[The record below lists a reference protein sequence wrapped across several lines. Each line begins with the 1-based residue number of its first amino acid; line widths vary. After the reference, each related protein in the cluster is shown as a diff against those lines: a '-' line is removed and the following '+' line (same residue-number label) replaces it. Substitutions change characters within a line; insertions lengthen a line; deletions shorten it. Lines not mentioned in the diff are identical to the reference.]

1 MKTTKIFMMA
11 ALALTFAACSS
22 DDRSALPL
30 DPVKNDFQNSP
41 QPAKTEGIIITATL
55 APKTGGAD
63 TRALA
68 PGDNKIVA
76 SWAVGEKIAILYEK
90 GGTNYEADAEI
101 KSVDQ
106 SGAATIEF
114 SVESGTADGT
124 ACKLIYPST
133 AVNDAK
139 KAEKSYTSMLASQN
153 GGLNADFDVRVG
165 AGTIHTT
172 KPSLDVTT
180 QPAPQYSIFKFAVKD
195 LSGTNLSVSSFE
207 VSNSQASITTV
218 SLSEAKSEFYVA
230 LPTMT
235 PNTYYFNATAGDK
248 NYVAKAVVSKETEA
262 GIYYQSTVQMATV
275 GDVILS
281 DGKFAKA
288 SSKETKV
295 AMVAYVGSETGHGYF
310 HGLAIAMTDE
320 SDEMNKADLSAAKN
334 TCNNKNQSVPV
345 SHSEWVLPSV
355 VQWKT
360 MFKANGGNDSKYF
373 GLNTALETAGGDP
386 LNKEKIYYTFSK
398 LLDETES
405 IQMVLGDSFPINGVE
420 FGLPDKTGIYYVRA
434 CLAF

>member
-1 MKTTKIFMMA
+1 MKITKFFLMA
-11 ALALTFAACSS
+11 ALALTFAACSN
-22 DDRSALPL
+22 DD
-30 DPVKNDFQNSP
+30 NDFQNSP
-41 QPAKTEGIIITATL
+41 QPAKAEGITITATL

-63 TRALA
+63 TRALT
-68 PGDNKIVA
+68 PGDKKIVA

-114 SVESGTADGT
+114 SVESGTVDGT

-139 KAEKSYTSMLASQN
+139 TAEKSYTSMLASQN
-153 GGLNADFDVRVG
+153 GELNANFDVRVG

-195 LSGTNLSVSSFE
+195 LSDTNLSVSSFE
-207 VSNSQASITTV
+207 VSNSLASITTV
-218 SLSEAKSEFYVA
+218 SLASAKSEFYVA
-230 LPTMT
+230 LPTLT
-235 PNTYYFNATAGDK
+235 AYTYWFSATADGK
-248 NYVAKAVVSKETEA
+248 NYVAKAVVSKDTEA
-262 GIYYQSTVQMATV
+262 GKYYQSTVQMATV

-288 SSKETKV
+288 SSTGTKV
-295 AMVAYVGSETGHGYF
+295 AMVAYVGSDTDHGYK

-320 SDEMNKADLSAAKN
+320 SDDKMDWETAKTTCKNKN
-334 TCNNKNQSVPV
+334 TTVPV
-345 SHSEWVLPSV
+345 SSSEWVLPSKN
-355 VQWKT
+355 QWET
-360 MFKANGGNDSKYF
+360 MFQANGGDHHKYY
-373 GLNTALETAGGDP
+373 GLKAALETAGGDQ
-386 LNKEKIYYTFSK
+386 LTMYTLYWTSSKGVFHVLCLEVIYDTSTKEGISF
-398 LLDETES
+398 EES
-405 IQMVLGDSFPINGVE
+405 SYSDH
-420 FGLPDKTGIYYVRA
+420 YVRA

>member
-1 MKTTKIFMMA
+1 MKITKFFLMA
-11 ALALTFAACSS
+11 ALALTFAACSN
-22 DDRSALPL
+22 DD
-30 DPVKNDFQNSP
+30 NDFQNSP
-41 QPAKTEGIIITATL
+41 QPAKAEGITITATL

-63 TRALA
+63 TRALT

-90 GGTNYEADAEI
+90 GGTKYVADAEI

-124 ACKLIYPST
+124 ACKLVYPST

-139 KAEKSYTSMLASQN
+139 TAEKSYTSMLASQD
-153 GGLNADFDVRVG
+153 GGLNANFDVRVG
-165 AGTIHTT
+165 AGTIHTAT
-172 KPSLDVTT
+172 PSLDVTT

-195 LSGTNLSVSSFE
+195 LSDTNLSISSFE

-218 SLSEAKSEFYVA
+218 SLASAKSEFYVA
-230 LPTMT
+230 LPTLT
-235 PNTYYFNATAGDK
+235 ANTYWFSATADGK
-248 NYVAKAVVSKETEA
+248 NYVAKAVVSKATEA
-262 GIYYQSTVQMATV
+262 GKYYQSTVQMATV

-288 SSKETKV
+288 SSTGTKV
-295 AMVAYVGSETGHGYF
+295 AMVAYVGSETDHGYK

-320 SDEMNKADLSAAKN
+320 SGKMNRETAKN
-334 TCNNKNQSVPV
+334 TCKNKNTTVPV
-345 SHSEWVLPSV
+345 SSSEWVLPSKD
-355 VQWKT
+355 QWET
-360 MFKANGGNDSKYF
+360 MFKANGGNRHKYS
-373 GLNTALETAGGDP
+373 GLKTVLETAGGDQ
-386 LNKEKIYYTFSK
+386 LKMYTYYWTSSENLVQVLCMQVIYDTANKEGI
-398 LLDETES
+398 
-405 IQMVLGDSFPINGVE
+405 SFE
-420 FGLPDKTGIYYVRA
+420 ASSSSSDHYVRA

>member
-1 MKTTKIFMMA
+1 MKITKFFLMA
-11 ALALTFAACSS
+11 ALALTFAACSN
-22 DDRSALPL
+22 DD
-30 DPVKNDFQNSP
+30 NDFQNSP
-41 QPAKTEGIIITATL
+41 QPAKAEGITITATL

-90 GGTNYEADAEI
+90 GGTKYVADAEI

-139 KAEKSYTSMLASQN
+139 TAEKSYTSMLASQN
-153 GGLNADFDVRVG
+153 GELNADFDVRVG
-165 AGTIHTT
+165 AGTIHTVT
-172 KPSLDVTT
+172 PSLDVTT

-195 LSGTNLSVSSFE
+195 LSDTNLSVSSFE
-207 VSNSQASITTV
+207 VSNSLASITTV
-218 SLSEAKSEFYVA
+218 SLASAKSEFYVA

-235 PNTYYFNATAGDK
+235 AYTYWFSATANGK
-248 NYVAKAVVSKETEA
+248 NYVAKAVVSKDTEA
-262 GIYYQSTVQMATV
+262 GKYYQSTVQMATV

-288 SSKETKV
+288 SSTGTKV
-295 AMVAYVGSETGHGYF
+295 AMVAYVGSDTDHGYF
-310 HGLAIAMTDE
+310 HGLAIAMTD
-320 SDEMNKADLSAAKN
+320 DEINKADLSAAKN
-334 TCNNKNQSVPV
+334 TCKNKSVPF
-345 SHSEWVLPSV
+345 SPSEWVLPSTD
-355 VQWKT
+355 QWET
-360 MFKANGGNDSKYF
+360 MFEANGGYSSSYT
-373 GLNTALETAGGDP
+373 GLNTALQTAGGNP
-386 LNKEKIYYTFSK
+386 LKEEEIYYTFWEVLGETVSK
-398 LLDETES
+398 
-405 IQMVLGDSFPINGVE
+405 QMVLYDNFLINGVK
-420 FGLPDKTGIYYVRA
+420 FDFLRNANIYYLRA

>member
-1 MKTTKIFMMA
+1 MKITKFFLMA
-11 ALALTFAACSS
+11 ALALTFAACSN
-22 DDRSALPL
+22 DD
-30 DPVKNDFQNSP
+30 NDFQNSP
-41 QPAKTEGIIITATL
+41 QPAKAEGITITATL

-63 TRALA
+63 TRALT
-68 PGDNKIVA
+68 PGDNTIVA
-76 SWAVGEKIAILYEK
+76 SWAEGEKIAILYEK

-139 KAEKSYTSMLASQN
+139 TAEKSYNSMLASQN
-153 GGLNADFDVRVG
+153 GELNANFDVRVG

-172 KPSLDVTT
+172 NPSLDVTT

-195 LSGTNLSVSSFE
+195 LSDTNLSVSSFE

-218 SLSEAKSEFYVA
+218 SLASAKSEFYVA
-230 LPTMT
+230 LPTLT
-235 PNTYYFNATAGDK
+235 ENTYWFSATADGK
-248 NYVAKAVVSKETEA
+248 NYVAKAVVSKATEA
-262 GIYYQSTVQMATV
+262 GKYYQSTVQMATV

-288 SSKETKV
+288 SSTGTKV
-295 AMVAYVGSETGHGYF
+295 AMVAYVGSDTDHGYR
-310 HGLAIAMTDE
+310 HGLAIAMTD
-320 SDEMNKADLSAAKN
+320 DEINNADLSAAEN
-334 TCNNKNQSVPV
+334 TCKSKSVPF
-345 SHSEWVLPSV
+345 SPSEWVLPSKD
-355 VQWKT
+355 QWET
-360 MFKANGGNDSKYF
+360 MFKANGGNSSKYS
-373 GLNTALETAGGDP
+373 GLNTALETAGGNP
-386 LNKEKIYYTFSK
+386 LKEEKIYYTFME
-398 LLDETES
+398 LLDETVS
-405 IQMVLGDSFPINGVE
+405 MQMVLDDSILINGVA
-420 FGLPDKTGIYYVRA
+420 FAILHNANIYYLRA

>member
-1 MKTTKIFMMA
+1 MKITKFFMMA
-11 ALALTFAACSS
+11 ALALTFAACSN
-22 DDRSALPL
+22 DD
-30 DPVKNDFQNSP
+30 NDFQNSP
-41 QPAKTEGIIITATL
+41 QPAKAEGITIIATL
-55 APKTGGAD
+55 APMTGGAD
-63 TRALA
+63 TRALT

-101 KSVDQ
+101 KSVDD

-114 SVESGTADGT
+114 SVESGTVDGT

-139 KAEKSYTSMLASQN
+139 TAEKSYTSMLASQD
-153 GGLNADFDVRVG
+153 GGLNANFDVRVG

-172 KPSLDVTT
+172 KLSLDVTT

-195 LSGTNLSVSSFE
+195 LSDTNLSVSSFE
-207 VSNSQASITTV
+207 VSNSLASITTV
-218 SLSEAKSEFYVA
+218 RLASAKSEFYVA

-235 PNTYYFNATAGDK
+235 PNTYWFSATADGK

-262 GIYYQSTVQMATV
+262 GKYYQSTVQMATV

-288 SSKETKV
+288 SSTGTKV
-295 AMVAYVGSETGHGYF
+295 AMVAYVGSDTDHGYF

-320 SDEMNKADLSAAKN
+320 SGKMSWETAKN
-334 TCNNKNQSVPV
+334 TCKSKNTTVPV
-345 SHSEWVLPSV
+345 SSSEWVLPSQN
-355 VQWKT
+355 QWET
-360 MFKANGGNDSKYF
+360 MFQANGGDRHKYY
-373 GLNTALETAGGDP
+373 GLKTALETAGGKQLTMDTYYWTSSKGVFHV
-386 LNKEKIYYTFSK
+386 LCLEVIYDTATKEGI
-398 LLDETES
+398 
-405 IQMVLGDSFPINGVE
+405 SFKEISYN
-420 FGLPDKTGIYYVRA
+420 DHYVRA

>member
-1 MKTTKIFMMA
+1 MKITKFFLMA
-11 ALALTFAACSS
+11 ALALTFAACSN
-22 DDRSALPL
+22 DD
-30 DPVKNDFQNSP
+30 NDIQNSP
-41 QPAKTEGIIITATL
+41 QPAKAEGITITATL
-55 APKTGGAD
+55 APKTGGAA

-76 SWAVGEKIAILYEK
+76 SWDVGEKIAILYEK

-114 SVESGTADGT
+114 SVESGTVDGT

-139 KAEKSYTSMLASQN
+139 TAEKSYTSMLASQN
-153 GGLNADFDVRVG
+153 GELNADFDVRVG

-172 KPSLDVTT
+172 NPSLDVTT

-207 VSNSQASITTV
+207 VSNSLASITTV
-218 SLSEAKSEFYVA
+218 SLASAKSEFYVA
-230 LPTMT
+230 LPTLT
-235 PNTYYFNATAGDK
+235 AYTYWFSATADGK
-248 NYVAKAVVSKETEA
+248 NYVAKAVVSKDTEA
-262 GIYYQSTVQMATV
+262 GKYYQSTVQMATV

-288 SSKETKV
+288 SSTGTKV
-295 AMVAYVGSETGHGYF
+295 AMVAYVGSETDHGYF

-320 SDEMNKADLSAAKN
+320 SDKMNWETAKN
-334 TCNNKNQSVPV
+334 TCKNKPVPF
-345 SHSEWVLPSV
+345 SSSEWVLPSKN
-355 VQWKT
+355 QWET
-360 MFKANGGNDSKYF
+360 MFQANGGDHHKYS
-373 GLNTALETAGGDP
+373 GLKTALETAGGDQ
-386 LNKEKIYYTFSK
+386 LTMYTYYWTSSKGVFHVLCLEVIYDTSTKEGI
-398 LLDETES
+398 
-405 IQMVLGDSFPINGVE
+405 SFEEISYN
-420 FGLPDKTGIYYVRA
+420 DHYVRA

>member
-1 MKTTKIFMMA
+1 MKITKFFLMA
-11 ALALTFAACSS
+11 ALALTFAACSN
-22 DDRSALPL
+22 DD
-30 DPVKNDFQNSP
+30 NDFQNSP
-41 QPAKTEGIIITATL
+41 QPAKAEGITITATL

-63 TRALA
+63 TRALT
-68 PGDNKIVA
+68 PGDNTIVA
-76 SWAVGEKIAILYEK
+76 SWAEGEKIAILYEK

-139 KAEKSYTSMLASQN
+139 TAEKSYTSMLASQN
-153 GGLNADFDVRVG
+153 GELNANFDVRVG

-172 KPSLDVTT
+172 NPSLDVTT

-195 LSGTNLSVSSFE
+195 LSDTNLSVSSFE
-207 VSNSQASITTV
+207 VSNSLASITTV
-218 SLSEAKSEFYVA
+218 SLASAKSEFYVA
-230 LPTMT
+230 LPTLT
-235 PNTYYFNATAGDK
+235 AYTYWFSATADGK

-262 GIYYQSTVQMATV
+262 GKYYQSTVQMATV

-288 SSKETKV
+288 SSTGTKV
-295 AMVAYVGSETGHGYF
+295 AMVAYVGSDTDHGYR
-310 HGLAIAMTDE
+310 HGLAIAMTD
-320 SDEMNKADLSAAKN
+320 DEINNADLSAAEN
-334 TCNNKNQSVPV
+334 TCKSKSVPF
-345 SHSEWVLPSV
+345 SPSEWVLPSKD
-355 VQWKT
+355 QWET
-360 MFKANGGNDSKYF
+360 MFKANGGNSSKYS
-373 GLNTALETAGGDP
+373 GLNTALETAGGNP
-386 LNKEKIYYTFSK
+386 LKEEKIYYTFME
-398 LLDETES
+398 LLDETVS
-405 IQMVLGDSFPINGVE
+405 MQMVLDDSILINGVA
-420 FGLPDKTGIYYVRA
+420 FAILHNANIYYLRA

>member
-1 MKTTKIFMMA
+1 MKITKFFLMA
-11 ALALTFAACSS
+11 ALALTFAACSN
-22 DDRSALPL
+22 DD
-30 DPVKNDFQNSP
+30 NDFQNSP
-41 QPAKTEGIIITATL
+41 QPAKTEGITITATL
-55 APKTGGAD
+55 APKSGGAD

-114 SVESGTADGT
+114 SVESGTVDGT

-139 KAEKSYTSMLASQN
+139 TAEKSYTSMLASQN
-153 GGLNADFDVRVG
+153 GELNADFDVRVG
-165 AGTIHTT
+165 AGTIHTVT
-172 KPSLDVTT
+172 PSLDVTT

-195 LSGTNLSVSSFE
+195 LSDTNLSVSSFE
-207 VSNSQASITTV
+207 VSNSLASITTV
-218 SLSEAKSEFYVA
+218 SLASAKSEFYVA

-235 PNTYYFNATAGDK
+235 AYTYWFSATANGK
-248 NYVAKAVVSKETEA
+248 NYVAKAVVSKDTEA
-262 GIYYQSTVQMATV
+262 GKYYQSTVQMATV

-288 SSKETKV
+288 SSTGTKV
-295 AMVAYVGSETGHGYF
+295 AMVAYVGSDTDHGYF
-310 HGLAIAMTDE
+310 HGLAIAMTD
-320 SDEMNKADLSAAKN
+320 DEINKADLSAAKN
-334 TCNNKNQSVPV
+334 TCKNKSVPF
-345 SHSEWVLPSV
+345 SPSEWVLPSTD
-355 VQWKT
+355 QWET
-360 MFKANGGNDSKYF
+360 MSEANGGYSSSYT
-373 GLNTALETAGGDP
+373 GLNTALQTAGGNP
-386 LNKEKIYYTFSK
+386 LKEEEIYYTFWEVLGETVSK
-398 LLDETES
+398 
-405 IQMVLGDSFPINGVE
+405 QMVLYDNFLINGVK
-420 FGLPDKTGIYYVRA
+420 FDFLRNANIYYLRA

>member
-1 MKTTKIFMMA
+1 MKITKFFLMA
-11 ALALTFAACSS
+11 ALALTFAACSN
-22 DDRSALPL
+22 DD
-30 DPVKNDFQNSP
+30 NDFQNSP
-41 QPAKTEGIIITATL
+41 QPAKAEGITITATL
-55 APKTGGAD
+55 APKTGEAD
-63 TRALA
+63 TRALT

-139 KAEKSYTSMLASQN
+139 TAVKSYTSMLASQD

-172 KPSLDVTT
+172 KLSLDVTT

-207 VSNSQASITTV
+207 VSNSLASITTV
-218 SLSEAKSEFYVA
+218 SLASAKSEFYVA

-235 PNTYYFNATAGDK
+235 AYTYWFSATADGK
-248 NYVAKAVVSKETEA
+248 NYVAKAVVSKDTEA
-262 GIYYQSTVQMATV
+262 GKYYQSTVQMATV

-288 SSKETKV
+288 SSTGTKV
-295 AMVAYVGSETGHGYF
+295 AMVAYVGSDTDHGYF
-310 HGLAIAMTDE
+310 HGLAIAMTD
-320 SDEMNKADLSAAKN
+320 DEINKADLSAAKN

-345 SHSEWVLPSV
+345 SSSEWVLPSV
-355 VQWKT
+355 DQWKT
-360 MFKANGGNDSKYF
+360 MFQANGGNPYSYT

-386 LNKEKIYYTFSK
+386 LKKEKIYYTFTK
-398 LLDETES
+398 LLGETVS
-405 IQMVLGDSFPINGVE
+405 SQMVLYDSIFKNGVE
-420 FGLPDKTGIYYVRA
+420 FDSPDHANIYYLRA

>member
-1 MKTTKIFMMA
+1 MKITKFFLMA
-11 ALALTFAACSS
+11 ALALTFAACSN
-22 DDRSALPL
+22 DD
-30 DPVKNDFQNSP
+30 NDFQNSP
-41 QPAKTEGIIITATL
+41 QPAKAEGITITATL

-63 TRALA
+63 TRALT

-114 SVESGTADGT
+114 SVESGTVDGT

-139 KAEKSYTSMLASQN
+139 TAEKSYTSMLASQN
-153 GGLNADFDVRVG
+153 GELNADFDVRVG

-172 KPSLDVTT
+172 NPSLDVTT

-195 LSGTNLSVSSFE
+195 LSDTNLSVSSFE
-207 VSNSQASITTV
+207 VSNSLASITTV
-218 SLSEAKSEFYVA
+218 SLASAKSEFYVA
-230 LPTMT
+230 LPTLT
-235 PNTYYFNATAGDK
+235 ANTYWFSATADGK
-248 NYVAKAVVSKETEA
+248 NYVAKAVVSKATEA
-262 GIYYQSTVQMATV
+262 GKYYQSTVQMATV

-281 DGKFAKA
+281 DGKFALA
-288 SSKETKV
+288 SSTGTKV
-295 AMVAYVGSETGHGYF
+295 AMVAYVGSDTDHGYK

-320 SDEMNKADLSAAKN
+320 SGKMDWETAKN
-334 TCNNKNQSVPV
+334 TCKSKSVPF
-345 SHSEWVLPSV
+345 SPSEWVLPSKN
-355 VQWKT
+355 QWET
-360 MFKANGGNDSKYF
+360 MFQANGGDHHKYS
-373 GLNTALETAGGDP
+373 GLKTALETAGGDQ
-386 LNKEKIYYTFSK
+386 LTMYTYYWTSSEGVFHVLCLEVIYDTATKEGI
-398 LLDETES
+398 
-405 IQMVLGDSFPINGVE
+405 SFKEISYN
-420 FGLPDKTGIYYVRA
+420 DHYVRA

>member
-1 MKTTKIFMMA
+1 MKITKFFLMA
-11 ALALTFAACSS
+11 ALALTFAACSN
-22 DDRSALPL
+22 DD
-30 DPVKNDFQNSP
+30 NDFQNSP
-41 QPAKTEGIIITATL
+41 QPAKAEGITITATL
-55 APKTGGAD
+55 APKSGGAA
-63 TRALA
+63 TRALT

-139 KAEKSYTSMLASQN
+139 TAEKSYTSMLASQD
-153 GGLNADFDVRVG
+153 GELNADFDVRVG
-165 AGTIHTT
+165 AGTIHTVT
-172 KPSLDVTT
+172 PSLDVTT

-195 LSGTNLSVSSFE
+195 LSDTNLSVSSFE
-207 VSNSQASITTV
+207 VSNSLASITTV
-218 SLSEAKSEFYVA
+218 SLASAKSEFYVA

-235 PNTYYFNATAGDK
+235 AYTYWFSATANGK
-248 NYVAKAVVSKETEA
+248 NYVAKAVVSKDTEA
-262 GIYYQSTVQMATV
+262 GKYYQSTVQMATV

-288 SSKETKV
+288 SSTGTKV
-295 AMVAYVGSETGHGYF
+295 AMVAYVGSDTDHGYF
-310 HGLAIAMTDE
+310 HGLAIAMTD
-320 SDEMNKADLSAAKN
+320 DEINKADLSAAKN
-334 TCNNKNQSVPV
+334 TCKNKSVPF
-345 SHSEWVLPSV
+345 SPSEWVLPSTD
-355 VQWKT
+355 QWET
-360 MFKANGGNDSKYF
+360 MFKANGGNSSSYT
-373 GLNTALETAGGDP
+373 GLNTALQTAGGNP
-386 LNKEKIYYTFSK
+386 LKEEEIYYTFWEVLGETVSK
-398 LLDETES
+398 
-405 IQMVLGDSFPINGVE
+405 QMVLYDRILINGVK
-420 FGLPDKTGIYYVRA
+420 FDFLSNANIYYLRA

>member
-1 MKTTKIFMMA
+1 MKITKFFLMA
-11 ALALTFAACSS
+11 ALALTFAACSN
-22 DDRSALPL
+22 DD
-30 DPVKNDFQNSP
+30 NDFQNSP
-41 QPAKTEGIIITATL
+41 QPAKAEGITITATL
-55 APKTGGAD
+55 APKTGGAG
-63 TRALA
+63 TRALT

-114 SVESGTADGT
+114 SVESGTVDGT

-139 KAEKSYTSMLASQN
+139 TAEKSYTSMLASQN
-153 GGLNADFDVRVG
+153 GELNADFDVRVG

-195 LSGTNLSVSSFE
+195 LSDTNLSVSSFE
-207 VSNSQASITTV
+207 VSNSLASITTV
-218 SLSEAKSEFYVA
+218 SLASAKSEFYVA
-230 LPTMT
+230 LPTLT
-235 PNTYYFNATAGDK
+235 AYTYWFSATADGK
-248 NYVAKAVVSKETEA
+248 NYVAKAVVSKDTEA
-262 GIYYQSTVQMATV
+262 GKYYQSTVQMATV

-288 SSKETKV
+288 SSTETKV
-295 AMVAYVGSETGHGYF
+295 AMVAYVGKDTDHGYF
-310 HGLAIAMTDE
+310 HGLAIAMTD
-320 SDEMNKADLSAAKN
+320 DEINEADLSAAKN
-334 TCNNKNQSVPV
+334 TCKSKNQSVPV
-345 SHSEWVLPSV
+345 SSSEWVLPSV
-355 VQWKT
+355 DQWKT
-360 MFKANGGNDSKYF
+360 MFQANGGNPYSYT

-386 LNKEKIYYTFSK
+386 LKKEKIYYTFTK
-398 LLDETES
+398 LLGETVS
-405 IQMVLGDSFPINGVE
+405 SQMVLYDSIFKNGVE
-420 FGLPDKTGIYYVRA
+420 FDSPDHANIYYVRA

>member
-1 MKTTKIFMMA
+1 MKITKFFLMA
-11 ALALTFAACSS
+11 ALALTFAACSN
-22 DDRSALPL
+22 DD
-30 DPVKNDFQNSP
+30 NDFQNSP
-41 QPAKTEGIIITATL
+41 QPAKAEGITITATL

-101 KSVDQ
+101 KSVDD

-114 SVESGTADGT
+114 SVESGTVDGT

-139 KAEKSYTSMLASQN
+139 KAEKSYTSMLASQD
-153 GGLNADFDVRVG
+153 GELNADFDVRVG

-218 SLSEAKSEFYVA
+218 SLASAKSEFYVA
-230 LPTMT
+230 LPTLT
-235 PNTYYFNATAGDK
+235 PNTYWFSATADGK
-248 NYVAKAVVSKETEA
+248 NYVAKAVVSKATEA
-262 GIYYQSTVQMATV
+262 GKYYQSTVQMATV

-281 DGKFAKA
+281 DGKFALA
-288 SSKETKV
+288 SSTGTKV
-295 AMVAYVGSETGHGYF
+295 AMVAYVGSDTDHGYK

-320 SDEMNKADLSAAKN
+320 SGKMDWETAKN
-334 TCNNKNQSVPV
+334 TCKSKSVPF
-345 SHSEWVLPSV
+345 SPSEWVLPSKN
-355 VQWKT
+355 QWET
-360 MFKANGGNDSKYF
+360 MFQANGGDHHKYS
-373 GLNTALETAGGDP
+373 GLKTALETAGGDQ
-386 LNKEKIYYTFSK
+386 LTMYTYYWTSSEGVFHVLCLEVIYDTATKEGI
-398 LLDETES
+398 
-405 IQMVLGDSFPINGVE
+405 SFKEISNN
-420 FGLPDKTGIYYVRA
+420 DHYVRA

>member
-1 MKTTKIFMMA
+1 MKTTKIFLMA
-11 ALALTFAACSS
+11 ALALTFAACSN
-22 DDRSALPL
+22 DD
-30 DPVKNDFQNSP
+30 NDFQNSP
-41 QPAKTEGIIITATL
+41 QPAKAEGITITATL

-63 TRALA
+63 TRALT

-90 GGTNYEADAEI
+90 DGTKYVADAEI
-101 KSVDQ
+101 KSVDD

-139 KAEKSYTSMLASQN
+139 TAEKSYNSMLASQN
-153 GGLNADFDVRVG
+153 GELNANFDVRVG

-195 LSGTNLSVSSFE
+195 LSDTNLSVSSFE

-218 SLSEAKSEFYVA
+218 SLASAKSEFYVA
-230 LPTMT
+230 LPPMT
-235 PNTYYFNATAGDK
+235 TNTYWFSVTADGK
-248 NYVAKAVVSKETEA
+248 NYVAKAVVSKATEA
-262 GIYYQSTVQMATV
+262 GKYYQSTVQMATV

-288 SSKETKV
+288 SSTETKV
-295 AMVAYVGSETGHGYF
+295 AMVAYVGKDTDHGYF

-320 SDEMNKADLSAAKN
+320 SGKMSWETAKN
-334 TCNNKNQSVPV
+334 TCKSKNTTVPV
-345 SHSEWVLPSV
+345 SSSEWVLPSQN
-355 VQWKT
+355 QWET
-360 MFKANGGNDSKYF
+360 MFQANGGDRHKYY
-373 GLNTALETAGGDP
+373 GLKTALETAGGKQLTMDTYYWTSSKGVFDV
-386 LNKEKIYYTFSK
+386 LCLEVIYDTATKEGI
-398 LLDETES
+398 
-405 IQMVLGDSFPINGVE
+405 SFKEISYN
-420 FGLPDKTGIYYVRA
+420 DHYVRA

>member
-1 MKTTKIFMMA
+1 MKITKFFLMA
-11 ALALTFAACSS
+11 ALALTFAACSN
-22 DDRSALPL
+22 DD
-30 DPVKNDFQNSP
+30 NDFQNSP
-41 QPAKTEGIIITATL
+41 QPAKAEGITITATL

-63 TRALA
+63 TRALT
-68 PGDNKIVA
+68 PGDNTIVA
-76 SWAVGEKIAILYEK
+76 SWAEGEKIAILYEK

-139 KAEKSYTSMLASQN
+139 TAEKSYTSMLASQN
-153 GGLNADFDVRVG
+153 GELNANFDVRVG

-172 KPSLDVTT
+172 NPSLDVTT

-218 SLSEAKSEFYVA
+218 SLASAKSEFYVA
-230 LPTMT
+230 LPTLT
-235 PNTYYFNATAGDK
+235 AYTYWFSATADGK
-248 NYVAKAVVSKETEA
+248 NYVAKAVVSKATEA
-262 GIYYQSTVQMATV
+262 GKYYQSTVQMATV

-288 SSKETKV
+288 SSTGTKV
-295 AMVAYVGSETGHGYF
+295 AMVAYVGSDTDHGYR
-310 HGLAIAMTDE
+310 HGLAIAMTD
-320 SDEMNKADLSAAKN
+320 DEINNADLSAAEN
-334 TCNNKNQSVPV
+334 TCKSKSVPF
-345 SHSEWVLPSV
+345 SPSEWVLPSKD
-355 VQWKT
+355 QWET
-360 MFKANGGNDSKYF
+360 MFKANGGNSSKYS
-373 GLNTALETAGGDP
+373 GLNTALETAGGNP
-386 LNKEKIYYTFSK
+386 LKEEKIYYTFME
-398 LLDETES
+398 LLDETVS
-405 IQMVLGDSFPINGVE
+405 MQMVLDDSILINGVA
-420 FGLPDKTGIYYVRA
+420 FAILHNANIYYLRA

>member
-1 MKTTKIFMMA
+1 MKITKFFLMA
-11 ALALTFAACSS
+11 ALALTFAACSN
-22 DDRSALPL
+22 DD
-30 DPVKNDFQNSP
+30 NDFQNSP
-41 QPAKTEGIIITATL
+41 QPAKTEGITITATL
-55 APKTGGAD
+55 APKSGGAD

-153 GGLNADFDVRVG
+153 GELNADFDVRVG

-172 KPSLDVTT
+172 NPSLDVTT

-195 LSGTNLSVSSFE
+195 LSDTNLSVSSFE
-207 VSNSQASITTV
+207 VSNSLASITTV
-218 SLSEAKSEFYVA
+218 SLASAKSEFYVA

-235 PNTYYFNATAGDK
+235 AYTYWFSATANGK
-248 NYVAKAVVSKETEA
+248 NYVAKAVVSKDTEA
-262 GIYYQSTVQMATV
+262 GKYYQSTVQMATV

-288 SSKETKV
+288 SSTGTKV
-295 AMVAYVGSETGHGYF
+295 AMVAYVGSDTDHGYF
-310 HGLAIAMTDE
+310 HGLAIAMTD
-320 SDEMNKADLSAAKN
+320 DEINKADLSAAKN
-334 TCNNKNQSVPV
+334 TCKNKSVPF
-345 SHSEWVLPSV
+345 SPSEWVLPSTD
-355 VQWKT
+355 QWET
-360 MFKANGGNDSKYF
+360 MFKANGGNSSSYT
-373 GLNTALETAGGDP
+373 GLNTALQTAGGNP
-386 LNKEKIYYTFSK
+386 LKEEEIYYTFWEVLGETVSK
-398 LLDETES
+398 
-405 IQMVLGDSFPINGVE
+405 QMVLYDNFLINGVK
-420 FGLPDKTGIYYVRA
+420 FDFLRNANIYYLRA

>member
-1 MKTTKIFMMA
+1 MKITKFFLMA
-11 ALALTFAACSS
+11 ALALTFAACSN
-22 DDRSALPL
+22 DD
-30 DPVKNDFQNSP
+30 NDIQNSP
-41 QPAKTEGIIITATL
+41 QPAKAEGITITATL
-55 APKTGGAD
+55 APKSGGAD

-153 GGLNADFDVRVG
+153 GELNADFDVRVG

-172 KPSLDVTT
+172 NPSLDVTT

-195 LSGTNLSVSSFE
+195 LSDTNLSVSSFE
-207 VSNSQASITTV
+207 VSNSLASITTV
-218 SLSEAKSEFYVA
+218 SLASAKSEFYVA

-235 PNTYYFNATAGDK
+235 AYTYWFSATANGK
-248 NYVAKAVVSKETEA
+248 NYVAKAVVSKDTEA
-262 GIYYQSTVQMATV
+262 GKYYQSTVQMATV

-288 SSKETKV
+288 SSTGTKV
-295 AMVAYVGSETGHGYF
+295 AMVAYVGSDTDHGYF
-310 HGLAIAMTDE
+310 HGLAIAMTD
-320 SDEMNKADLSAAKN
+320 DEINKADLSAAKN
-334 TCNNKNQSVPV
+334 TCKNKSVPF
-345 SHSEWVLPSV
+345 SPSEWVLPSTD
-355 VQWKT
+355 QWET
-360 MFKANGGNDSKYF
+360 MFKANGGNSSSYT
-373 GLNTALETAGGDP
+373 GLNTALQTAGGNP
-386 LNKEKIYYTFSK
+386 LKEEEIYYTFWEVLGETVSK
-398 LLDETES
+398 
-405 IQMVLGDSFPINGVE
+405 QMVLYDNFLINGVK
-420 FGLPDKTGIYYVRA
+420 FDFLRNANIYYLRA

>member
-1 MKTTKIFMMA
+1 MKITKFFLMA
-11 ALALTFAACSS
+11 ALALTFAACSN
-22 DDRSALPL
+22 DD
-30 DPVKNDFQNSP
+30 NDFQNSP
-41 QPAKTEGIIITATL
+41 QPAKTEGITITATL
-55 APKTGGAD
+55 APKSGGAD

-153 GGLNADFDVRVG
+153 GELNADFDVRVG

-172 KPSLDVTT
+172 NPSLDVTT

-195 LSGTNLSVSSFE
+195 LSDTNLSVSSFE
-207 VSNSQASITTV
+207 VSNSLASITTV
-218 SLSEAKSEFYVA
+218 SLASAKSEFYVA

-235 PNTYYFNATAGDK
+235 AYTYWFSATANGK
-248 NYVAKAVVSKETEA
+248 NYVAKAVVSKDTEA
-262 GIYYQSTVQMATV
+262 GKYYQSTVQMATV

-288 SSKETKV
+288 SSTGTKV
-295 AMVAYVGSETGHGYF
+295 AMVAYVGSDTDHGYF
-310 HGLAIAMTDE
+310 HGLAIAMTD
-320 SDEMNKADLSAAKN
+320 DEINKADLSAAKN
-334 TCNNKNQSVPV
+334 TCKNKSVPF
-345 SHSEWVLPSV
+345 SPSEWVLPSTD
-355 VQWKT
+355 QWET
-360 MFKANGGNDSKYF
+360 MFEANGGNSSSYT
-373 GLNTALETAGGDP
+373 GLNTALQTAGGNP
-386 LNKEKIYYTFSK
+386 LKEEEIYYTFWEVLGETVSK
-398 LLDETES
+398 
-405 IQMVLGDSFPINGVE
+405 QMVLYDNFLINGVK
-420 FGLPDKTGIYYVRA
+420 FDFLRNANIYYLRA

>member
-1 MKTTKIFMMA
+1 MKITKFFLMA
-11 ALALTFAACSS
+11 ALALTFAACSN
-22 DDRSALPL
+22 DD
-30 DPVKNDFQNSP
+30 NDFQNSP
-41 QPAKTEGIIITATL
+41 QPAKAEGITITATL
-55 APKTGGAD
+55 APKSGGAD

-114 SVESGTADGT
+114 SVESGTVDGT

-139 KAEKSYTSMLASQN
+139 TAEKSYNSMLASQN
-153 GGLNADFDVRVG
+153 GELNADFDVRVG

-172 KPSLDVTT
+172 NPSLDVTT

-195 LSGTNLSVSSFE
+195 LSDTNLSVSSFK
-207 VSNSQASITTV
+207 VSNSLASITTV
-218 SLSEAKSEFYVA
+218 SLASAKSEFYVA

-235 PNTYYFNATAGDK
+235 AYTYWFSATADGK
-248 NYVAKAVVSKETEA
+248 NCVAKAVVSTDTEA
-262 GIYYQSTVQMATV
+262 GKYYPSTVQMATV

-281 DGKFAKA
+281 DGKFAQA
-288 SSKETKV
+288 SSTETKV
-295 AMVAYVGSETGHGYF
+295 AMVAYVGSDTGHGYF
-310 HGLAIAMTDE
+310 HGLAIAMTD
-320 SDEMNKADLSAAKN
+320 DEINKADLSAAKN
-334 TCNNKNQSVPV
+334 TCKNKSVPF
-345 SHSEWVLPSV
+345 SPSEWVLPSTD
-355 VQWKT
+355 QWET
-360 MFKANGGNDSKYF
+360 MFTANGGNSSSYT
-373 GLNTALETAGGDP
+373 GLNTALQTAGGNP
-386 LNKEKIYYTFSK
+386 LKEEEIYYTFWEV
-398 LLDETES
+398 LDEISE
-405 IQMVLGDSFPINGVE
+405 QMVLYDRFLINGVK
-420 FGLPDKTGIYYVRA
+420 FDILSNNANIYYLRA

>member
-1 MKTTKIFMMA
+1 MKITKFFLMA

-22 DDRSALPL
+22 DD
-30 DPVKNDFQNSP
+30 NDIQNPAP
-41 QPAKTEGIIITATL
+41 QPAKTEGITITATL
-55 APKTGGAD
+55 APKSGGAD
-63 TRALA
+63 TRALT

-139 KAEKSYTSMLASQN
+139 TAEKTYNSMLASQN
-153 GGLNADFDVRVG
+153 GELNANFDVRVG

-207 VSNSQASITTV
+207 VSNSLASITTV
-218 SLSEAKSEFYVA
+218 SLASAKSEFYVA

-235 PNTYYFNATAGDK
+235 AYTYWFSATADGK
-248 NYVAKAVVSKETEA
+248 NYVAKAVVSKATEA
-262 GIYYQSTVQMATV
+262 GKYYQSTVQMATV

-288 SSKETKV
+288 SSTGTKV
-295 AMVAYVGSETGHGYF
+295 AMVAYVGSDTDHGYF
-310 HGLAIAMTDE
+310 HGLAIAMTD
-320 SDEMNKADLSAAKN
+320 DEINKADLSAAKN

-345 SHSEWVLPSV
+345 SSSEWVLPSV
-355 VQWKT
+355 GQWKT
-360 MFKANGGNDSKYF
+360 MFKANGGNPDSYT
-373 GLNTALETAGGDP
+373 GLNTALETAVGDP
-386 LNKEKIYYTFSK
+386 LKKEKIYYTFTPDV
-398 LLDETES
+398 LGET
-405 IQMVLGDSFPINGVE
+405 IINQMVLNDGILNNGVT
-420 FGLPDKTGIYYVRA
+420 FDLLNKTDIYYVRA

>member
-1 MKTTKIFMMA
+1 MKITKFFLMA
-11 ALALTFAACSS
+11 ALALTFAACSN
-22 DDRSALPL
+22 DD
-30 DPVKNDFQNSP
+30 NDFQNSP
-41 QPAKTEGIIITATL
+41 QPAKAEGITITATL

-63 TRALA
+63 TRALT
-68 PGDNKIVA
+68 PGDNTIVA
-76 SWAVGEKIAILYEK
+76 SWAEGEKIAILYEK

-139 KAEKSYTSMLASQN
+139 TAEKSYTSMLASQN
-153 GGLNADFDVRVG
+153 GELNADFDVRVG

-172 KPSLDVTT
+172 NPSLDVTT

-195 LSGTNLSVSSFE
+195 LSDTNLSVSSFE

-218 SLSEAKSEFYVA
+218 SLASAKSEFYVA
-230 LPTMT
+230 LPTLT
-235 PNTYYFNATAGDK
+235 ANTYWFSATADGK
-248 NYVAKAVVSKETEA
+248 NYVAKAVVSKATEA
-262 GIYYQSTVQMATV
+262 GKYYQSTVQMATV

-288 SSKETKV
+288 SSTGTKV
-295 AMVAYVGSETGHGYF
+295 AMVAYVGKDTDHGYF
-310 HGLAIAMTDE
+310 HGLAIAMTD
-320 SDEMNKADLSAAKN
+320 DEIHEADLSAAKN
-334 TCNNKNQSVPV
+334 TCKSKSVPF
-345 SHSEWVLPSV
+345 SPSEWVLPSKD
-355 VQWKT
+355 QWET
-360 MFKANGGNDSKYF
+360 MFKANGGNSSRYT
-373 GLNTALETAGGDP
+373 GLNTALETAGGNP
-386 LNKEKIYYTFSK
+386 LKEEKIYYTFME
-398 LLDETES
+398 LLDETVS
-405 IQMVLGDSFPINGVE
+405 MQMVLDDSILINGVA
-420 FGLPDKTGIYYVRA
+420 FAILHNANIYYLRA

>member
-1 MKTTKIFMMA
+1 MKITKFFLMA
-11 ALALTFAACSS
+11 ALALTFAACSN
-22 DDRSALPL
+22 DD
-30 DPVKNDFQNSP
+30 NDIQNSP
-41 QPAKTEGIIITATL
+41 QPAKAEGITITATL

-90 GGTNYEADAEI
+90 GGTKYVADAEI

-139 KAEKSYTSMLASQN
+139 TAEKSYTSMLASQN
-153 GGLNADFDVRVG
+153 GELNADFDVRVG
-165 AGTIHTT
+165 AGTIHTAT
-172 KPSLDVTT
+172 PSLDVTT

-195 LSGTNLSVSSFE
+195 LSDTNLSVSSFE
-207 VSNSQASITTV
+207 VSNSLASITTV
-218 SLSEAKSEFYVA
+218 SLASAKSEFYVA

-235 PNTYYFNATAGDK
+235 AYTYWFSATANGK
-248 NYVAKAVVSKETEA
+248 NYVAKAVVSKDTEA
-262 GIYYQSTVQMATV
+262 GKYYQSTVQMATV

-288 SSKETKV
+288 SSTGTKV
-295 AMVAYVGSETGHGYF
+295 AMVAYVGSDTDHGYF
-310 HGLAIAMTDE
+310 HGLAIAMTD
-320 SDEMNKADLSAAKN
+320 DEINKADLSAAKN
-334 TCNNKNQSVPV
+334 TCKNKSVPF
-345 SHSEWVLPSV
+345 SPSEWVLPSTD
-355 VQWKT
+355 QWET
-360 MFKANGGNDSKYF
+360 MFKANGGNSSSYT
-373 GLNTALETAGGDP
+373 GLNTALQTAGGNP
-386 LNKEKIYYTFSK
+386 LKEEEIYYTFWEVLGETVSK
-398 LLDETES
+398 
-405 IQMVLGDSFPINGVE
+405 QMVLYDRILINGVK
-420 FGLPDKTGIYYVRA
+420 FDFLRNANIYYLRA

>member
-1 MKTTKIFMMA
+1 MKITKFFLMA
-11 ALALTFAACSS
+11 ALALTFAACSN
-22 DDRSALPL
+22 DD
-30 DPVKNDFQNSP
+30 NDIQNPAP
-41 QPAKTEGIIITATL
+41 QPAKAEGITITATL

-63 TRALA
+63 TRALT

-101 KSVDQ
+101 KSVDD

-114 SVESGTADGT
+114 SVESGTVDGT
-124 ACKLIYPST
+124 ACKLVYPST
-133 AVNDAK
+133 AVKDDK

-153 GGLNADFDVRVG
+153 GELNANFDVRVG
-165 AGTIHTT
+165 AGTIHTAT
-172 KPSLDVTT
+172 PSLDVTT

-218 SLSEAKSEFYVA
+218 SLASAKSEFYVA

-235 PNTYYFNATAGDK
+235 PNTYWFSATADGK

-262 GIYYQSTVQMATV
+262 GKYYQSTVQMATV

-288 SSKETKV
+288 SSTGTKV
-295 AMVAYVGSETGHGYF
+295 AMVAYVGKDTDHGYF

-320 SDEMNKADLSAAKN
+320 SGKMSWETAKN
-334 TCNNKNQSVPV
+334 TCKSKNTTVPV
-345 SHSEWVLPSV
+345 SSSEWVLPSKN
-355 VQWKT
+355 QWET
-360 MFKANGGNDSKYF
+360 MFQANGGERHKYY
-373 GLNTALETAGGDP
+373 GLKTVLETAGGDQ
-386 LNKEKIYYTFSK
+386 LTMDTFYWTSSEGVFHVLCLEVIYDTAAKEGISFK
-398 LLDETES
+398 ES
-405 IQMVLGDSFPINGVE
+405 SYSDH
-420 FGLPDKTGIYYVRA
+420 YVRA